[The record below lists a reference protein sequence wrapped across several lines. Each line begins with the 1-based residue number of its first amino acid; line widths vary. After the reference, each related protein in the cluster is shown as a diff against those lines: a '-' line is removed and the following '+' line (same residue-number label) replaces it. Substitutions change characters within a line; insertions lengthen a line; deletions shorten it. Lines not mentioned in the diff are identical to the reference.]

1 MLKYNKILNRNKP
14 FHILINFSKNIVR
27 LNEIAEARTG
37 LILYRQTASNYLKQ
51 LEEIEVLNGIKI
63 GRQKYHV
70 KKIEKF

>member
-1 MLKYNKILNRNKP
+1 M
-14 FHILINFSKNIVR
+14 
-27 LNEIAEARTG
+27 NEIVEARTG